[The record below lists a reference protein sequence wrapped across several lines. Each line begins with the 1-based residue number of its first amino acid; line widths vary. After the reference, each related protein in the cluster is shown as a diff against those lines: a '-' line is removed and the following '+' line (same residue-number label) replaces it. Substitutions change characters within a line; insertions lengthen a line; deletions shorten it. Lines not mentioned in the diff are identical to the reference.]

1 MGSLRLPGTP
11 PIWEL
16 RIAARRDPITVSSS
30 VARRRELE
38 ASDVKSR
45 RLWRPG
51 IANQNPPLHDA
62 RKAVRRS
69 DVDVDD
75 SEGPPLDA
83 RTNYRSSRGRSDRRF
98 LSLFTG
104 HPRSAGFAT
113 GLRGPEPS
121 VAGSAGVGAASDA
134 GRATSGPDFR

>member
-1 MGSLRLPGTP
+1 MRT
-11 PIWEL
+11 
-16 RIAARRDPITVSSS
+16 
-30 VARRRELE
+30 RELE

-75 SEGPPLDA
+75 SEGPRASLVRAFGARVATRCGRQVRFHDERLSSAAADWSMARSGMTRGEKKQRRDALAAAAILAGFLETLA
-83 RTNYRSSRGRSDRRF
+83 RTG
-98 LSLFTG
+98 
-104 HPRSAGFAT
+104 
-113 GLRGPEPS
+113 
-121 VAGSAGVGAASDA
+121 
-134 GRATSGPDFR
+134 